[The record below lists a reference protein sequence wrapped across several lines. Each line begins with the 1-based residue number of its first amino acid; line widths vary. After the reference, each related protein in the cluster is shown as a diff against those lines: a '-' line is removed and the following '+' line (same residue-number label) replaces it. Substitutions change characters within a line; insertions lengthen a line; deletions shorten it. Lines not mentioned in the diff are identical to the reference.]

1 MNGAACQA
9 VICNEACPDGATV
22 LSTLPKRVPLTAPS
36 RRALSEAPPSH
47 IEEPHPALLF
57 QAVGWS
63 KQKEVQPDVEGTNLG
78 ADAFFNNTRN
88 FHSLDPNVSEECGLS
103 SSL

>member
-1 MNGAACQA
+1 MVQLARLSSAMKRALMEQQF
-9 VICNEACPDGATV
+9 CPP
-22 LSTLPKRVPLTAPS
+22 SKKRVPLTAPS

-88 FHSLDPNVSEECGLS
+88 FHSLGPNVSEECGLS

>member
-1 MNGAACQA
+1 MVQLAR
-9 VICNEACPDGATV
+9 
-22 LSTLPKRVPLTAPS
+22 LSSAMK
-36 RRALSEAPPSH
+36 RALMEQQFCPPSQKGCPSPLLLEEPCQRHPPSH